1 MAGSEETQGL
11 RCVCGRPLVWITP
24 TGIEFLC
31 RDSRR
36 QVVVPFAQVSAPEAV
51 RRFLNEWRKRQKGRR
66 V

>member
-1 MAGSEETQGL
+1 M
-11 RCVCGRPLVWITP
+11 WITP

-31 RDSRR
+31 RECKP